1 MKRKNLETAK
11 KMAKEAGFH
20 DVIQLPDWKGHQVAE
35 PVFTDGEEHCTG
47 PIQYL
52 LAKEGKVRWAT
63 PEESEEIIRLHY
75 SRATD
80 NEQTERK

>member
-35 PVFTDGEEHCTG
+35 PVFTDGEVHCTG
-47 PIQYL
+47 PVQYL
-52 LAKEGKVRWAT
+52 IAKRGKVRWAT
-63 PEESEEIIRLHY
+63 PEESEEIVMLYY
-75 SRATD
+75 SKI
-80 NEQTERK
+80 TEKN

>member
-20 DVIQLPDWKGHQVAE
+20 DVIQLPGWKGYRVAE

-47 PIQYL
+47 PVQYL
-52 LAKEGKVRWAT
+52 LAKEGKIRWAT
-63 PEESEEIIRLHY
+63 PEESEEITVLYY
-75 SRATD
+75 SKNT
-80 NEQTERK
+80 